1 VLSATGILVAE
12 ELRTRTTKLR
22 QRARTKSGP
31 AGNVLSWELAQK
43 YFMNTNFGG
52 ALVPGQRNVFDT
64 TVDFTG
70 IAFLTEPRLFSPIIS
85 RLRIASGNADFQW
98 SVDYD
103 PVLHQLNSST
113 RLSAIVGIG
122 GT

>member
-1 VLSATGILVAE
+1 M
-12 ELRTRTTKLR
+12 
-22 QRARTKSGP
+22 
-31 AGNVLSWELAQK
+31 SWELAQK

-85 RLRIASGNADFQW
+85 RLRAQAGNADFQW

-103 PVLHQLNSST
+103 PVLHQMNSST
-113 RLSAIVGIG
+113 AICRLSLELVVSECRTDLLGRPG
-122 GT
+122 